1 MLTKR
6 FFVLFTVKLKWKLP
20 VLYNIVTHEHD
31 ASTTTATA
39 ATTSTFGHSLNHEI
53 SVTTDTTAILV
64 TATTTT
70 TTTTAAKTE
79 DNTFLLRLEQF
90 LENQIL
96 QCDYFILLS
105 SVRSKCFPSEEKLN
119 LIFLTFLRGKGSIF
133 LIHFVCYVMI

>member
-31 ASTTTATA
+31 ASTTTAT
-39 ATTSTFGHSLNHEI
+39 TSTFGHSLNHEI

-70 TTTTAAKTE
+70 TTAATTE

-90 LENQIL
+90 IENQIL

-105 SVRSKCFPSEEKLN
+105 SVR
-119 LIFLTFLRGKGSIF
+119 
-133 LIHFVCYVMI
+133 

>member
-31 ASTTTATA
+31 ASTTTATTS
-39 ATTSTFGHSLNHEI
+39 TTSTFGHSLNHEI

-70 TTTTAAKTE
+70 TTAATTE

-90 LENQIL
+90 IENQIL
-96 QCDYFILLS
+96 QCDYFTLLS
-105 SVRSKCFPSEEKLN
+105 SVR
-119 LIFLTFLRGKGSIF
+119 
-133 LIHFVCYVMI
+133 